1 MKILLADDHQVV
13 REGLKVILK
22 KLGHTIL
29 VEEAGDGIEALDKI
43 VSGNFDFII
52 LDISMPGLSGLD
64 VLEALESNSIRRKVL
79 IMSVHPQKQYAIRA
93 LKLGAGGYISKD
105 SSSEEL
111 ELAIKKIYSGK
122 KYVSSDVIGI
132 LVSDLSNTNDAA
144 LHESLSER
152 EFQVMCFLAKGISL
166 KEIGEKLFISER
178 TVSTYRTRLLEK
190 MEMKSNSEL
199 ALYAYK
205 NGLIE

>member
-22 KLGHTIL
+22 KLGHTNL

-64 VLEALESNSIRRKVL
+64 VLEALESNSIRKKVL

-178 TVSTYRTRLLEK
+178 TVSTYRARLLEK

>member
-13 REGLKVILK
+13 REGLKQMLK
-22 KLGHTIL
+22 KPGLADF
-29 VEEAGDGIEALDKI
+29 VEEAKDGNEALIKI
-43 VSGNFDFII
+43 ESGEFDFVI

-64 VLEALESNSIRRKVL
+64 ILNALDSNKIKEKIL

-105 SSSEEL
+105 STSEEL
-111 ELAIKKIYSGK
+111 ELAIKKISSGG

-132 LVSDLSNTNDAA
+132 LVSDFNDNNDAG

-152 EFQVMCFLAKGISL
+152 EFQVMCLLAKGVPL
-166 KEIGEKLFISER
+166 KEIGGKLFISER

-190 MEMKSNSEL
+190 MKMKSNSEI

>member
-13 REGLKVILK
+13 REGLKQILI
-22 KLGHTIL
+22 KLGLAGSI
-29 VEEAGDGIEALDKI
+29 EEAKDGNEALHKI
-43 VSGNFDFII
+43 KSEEFDFVI

-64 VLEALESNSIRRKVL
+64 VLKALDSKRIKEKVL
-79 IMSVHPQKQYAIRA
+79 IVSVHPQKQYAIRA

-111 ELAIKKIYSGK
+111 ELAIKKISVGK

-132 LVSDLSNTNDAA
+132 LVSDFNDNNDAV

-152 EFQVMCFLAKGISL
+152 EFQVMCLLAKGISL

-190 MEMKSNSEL
+190 MEMKSNSEI